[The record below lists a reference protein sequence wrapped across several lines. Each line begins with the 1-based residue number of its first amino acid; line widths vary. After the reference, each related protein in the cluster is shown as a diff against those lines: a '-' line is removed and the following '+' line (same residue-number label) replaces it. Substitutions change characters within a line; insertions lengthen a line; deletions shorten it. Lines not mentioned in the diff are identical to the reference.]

1 MFVLHINAITAQT
14 MDKSKDELLSL
25 QYYDLDK
32 IRFEFLK
39 YAPAYAKAEASSA
52 LDKIFELQSQ
62 GIIRDGIYYIVLV
75 DIVGSTKFAAEFG
88 NIKLSERIK
97 TFVTFSFNALSQSKI
112 KNNGIFLREIGDAV
126 LFIFQHF
133 PDILKWRDNLQK
145 FLDIFKVKDPYTL
158 RTCVHVGEVTLEGMN
173 PITLAVSQ
181 TFKMEKTVQANDIVL
196 TDPAYHVAW
205 PTIMRA
211 YHGFSA
217 YGIVEL
223 DGFKDPVKLHKL
235 ELHDTDDLSR
245 IIQENTVKD

>member
-1 MFVLHINAITAQT
+1 MNKT
-14 MDKSKDELLSL
+14 KDELLLL

-32 IRFEFLK
+32 IRNEFLK
-39 YAPAYAKAEASSA
+39 YAPSYARDEASSA
-52 LDKIFELQSQ
+52 LNKIFELQSQ

-75 DIVGSTKFAAEFG
+75 DIVGSTKFAAENG
-88 NIKLSERIK
+88 NLKLAERIK
-97 TFVTFSFNALSQSKI
+97 LFVTHSFNALSEAKI

-133 PDILKWRDNLQK
+133 PDILKWRNNLQK
-145 FLDIFKVKDPYTL
+145 YLDISGKIKDPFLL
-158 RTCVHVGEVTLEGMN
+158 RTCVHVGEVTLEGVN

-196 TDPAYHVAW
+196 TEPAYSVAW

-211 YHGFSA
+211 YHGFSD
-217 YGIVEL
+217 YGEIKL

-235 ELHDTDDLSR
+235 ELHDNDDLDR
-245 IIQENTVKD
+245 IIQENTI

>member
-1 MFVLHINAITAQT
+1 MN
-14 MDKSKDELLSL
+14 KSKDQLLGL
-25 QYYDLDK
+25 QYYNLDQ
-32 IRFEFLK
+32 IRSEFLK

-52 LDKIFELQSQ
+52 LDKIFQLQTQ
-62 GIIRDGIYYIVLV
+62 GIIRDGIYYVVLV

-88 NIKLSERIK
+88 NLKLKERIQ
-97 TFVTFSFNALSQSKI
+97 TFVTYSFNALSESKI

-145 FLDIFKVKDPYTL
+145 YLDIFGKIKDPYIL
-158 RTCVHVGEVTLEGMN
+158 RTCVHIGEVTLEGVN

-211 YHGFSA
+211 YHGFSD
-217 YGIVEL
+217 YGVVEL

-245 IIQENTVKD
+245 IIQENSVKD

>member
-1 MFVLHINAITAQT
+1 MEKL
-14 MDKSKDELLSL
+14 KDELLRM
-25 QYYDLDK
+25 QYYDLDE
-32 IRFEFLK
+32 IRSEFLK
-39 YAPAYAKAEASSA
+39 YAPAYAREEASSA
-52 LDKIFELQSQ
+52 LNKIFELQSQ

-88 NIKLSERIK
+88 NVKLNERIK
-97 TFVTFSFNALSQSKI
+97 TFVTYSFNALSASKI

-145 FLDIFKVKDPYTL
+145 YLDIFGKIKDPYSL
-158 RTCVHVGEVTLEGMN
+158 RTCVHIGEVTLDGVN
-173 PITLAVSQ
+173 PITLGVSQ

-211 YHGFSA
+211 YHGFSD
-217 YGIVEL
+217 YGVIEL
-223 DGFKDPVKLHKL
+223 DGFKEPVKLHKL
-235 ELHDTDDLSR
+235 ELHDTDDLAR
-245 IIQENTVKD
+245 IVQENLIKD

>member
-1 MFVLHINAITAQT
+1 MTIT
-14 MDKSKDELLSL
+14 KSKDELLRMK
-25 QYYDLDK
+25 YYDLDK
-32 IRFEFLK
+32 IRSEFLR
-39 YAPAYAKAEASSA
+39 YAPAYARNEASSA
-52 LDKIFELQSQ
+52 LNKVFELQSQ

-88 NIKLSERIK
+88 NIKLNERIK
-97 TFVTFSFNALSQSKI
+97 IFVTYSFNALSASQI

-145 FLDIFKVKDPYTL
+145 FLDIFGTIKDPFTL
-158 RTCVHVGEVTLEGMN
+158 RTCVHVGEVTLEGIN
-173 PITLAVSQ
+173 PIALAVSQ
-181 TFKMEKTVQANDIVL
+181 TFKMEKSVQANHIVL

-211 YHGFSA
+211 YHGFTD
-217 YGIVEL
+217 YGSVEL
-223 DGFKDPVKLHKL
+223 DSFKEPVKLHKL
-235 ELHDTDDLSR
+235 ELHDNDDISR

>member
-1 MFVLHINAITAQT
+1 
-14 MDKSKDELLSL
+14 MDKSKEELLRL
-25 QYYDLDK
+25 QYYDLDQ
-32 IRFEFLK
+32 IRYEFLK

-75 DIVGSTKFAAEFG
+75 DIVGSTKFAAEYG
-88 NIKLSERIK
+88 NLKLSERIK
-97 TFVTFSFNALSQSKI
+97 TFVTFSFNALSESKI

-145 FLDIFKVKDPYTL
+145 YLDIFCTTNDPYTL
-158 RTCVHVGEVTLEGMN
+158 RTCVHVGEVTLEGVN

-211 YHGFSA
+211 YHGFSD
-217 YGIVEL
+217 YGVVEL

-235 ELHDTDDLSR
+235 ELHDKDDLSR
-245 IIQENTVKD
+245 IIQENTVKE